1 MDDVTRKHSEEAG
14 FQSVTVGELLSL
26 SPEEEALVEIK
37 LALSNRL
44 RQLRGERG
52 RTQEAFGQEI
62 GATQTRIARMEGADR
77 SVSTELLM
85 KALLRAGA
93 SREELGAVIA
103 GNRRKRRAFGGS
115 AGPSHRIQSFPGT
128 SPGPPSRRRD
138 GGRASGFVRLFEAD
152 SNRPWR

>member
-1 MDDVTRKHSEEAG
+1 MARRGRRHKRIKRMDDVTRKRLKEAG
-14 FQSVTVGELLSL
+14 FQSVTVGELLGL

-52 RTQEAFGQEI
+52 LTQEAFGQEI

-93 SREELGAVIA
+93 SREELGEVIA
-103 GNRRKRRAFGGS
+103 GK
-115 AGPSHRIQSFPGT
+115 
-128 SPGPPSRRRD
+128 
-138 GGRASGFVRLFEAD
+138 
-152 SNRPWR
+152 